1 MPYTTET
8 ADAGCTDR
16 SIDFACMNSLAG
28 VLA

>member
-8 ADAGCTDR
+8 ADAGRPDR
-16 SIDFACMNSLAG
+16 SIDLACMRSLPG